1 MSDFLNEVTEKVNKA
16 IMDELSTKG
25 YCYASDAENILR
37 RELGLPSITLDTD
50 VGWTADSGTINLDFE
65 QLVKEKKNKVKENKM
80 ANINDASYIIPSISE
95 RTHIEPV
102 AGAMFRSTADAI
114 STAIATVQSNTIK
127 TTTDAPPKLYEPS
140 YTFSCQ
146 TAAVNMEDF
155 YKLFGVP
162 VVKEDTKKEKENK
175 MKKDELKPVYNTDP
189 KFVKYDEYAGYSILG
204 IKVLAA
210 NKVVVVT
217 IGEKALP
224 TIAVSNG
231 VKNVRTYKQ
240 ICREPDVFEFKYAVA
255 LALTKHLHRDPGKRL
270 TTYGLERMTEYY
282 LTYSYDFNKEVDRA
296 LKAYTKCEREEAMK
310 KAKEEEIKRI
320 KERRAAKQKRNRE
333 RRRERR
339 MNGQS

>member
-1 MSDFLNEVTEKVNKA
+1 MSDY
-16 IMDELSTKG
+16 LSKYLKPITYKKYEG
-25 YCYASDAENILR
+25 KTVGEILDQ
-37 RELGLPSITLDTD
+37 ID
-50 VGWTADSGTINLDFE
+50 
-65 QLVKEKKNKVKENKM
+65 KEKKNKEKENKM
-80 ANINDASYIIPSISE
+80 ANIKDELYIDPWNGE
-95 RTHIEPV
+95 
-102 AGAMFRSTADAI
+102 MFRSNVDTI

-155 YKLFGVP
+155 YRLCGAALA
-162 VVKEDTKKEKENK
+162 VKEITKKEKENN

-189 KFVKYDEYAGYSILG
+189 KSVKYDEYAGYSILG

-217 IGEKALP
+217 IGKKALP
-224 TIAVSNG
+224 TIAAPNG
-231 VKNVRTYKQ
+231 NKNVRTYKQ

-296 LKAYTKCEREEAMK
+296 LKAYARREREEAMK
-310 KAKEEEIKRI
+310 KAKEEEIKKI

>member
-1 MSDFLNEVTEKVNKA
+1 
-16 IMDELSTKG
+16 
-25 YCYASDAENILR
+25 
-37 RELGLPSITLDTD
+37 
-50 VGWTADSGTINLDFE
+50 
-65 QLVKEKKNKVKENKM
+65 M
-80 ANINDASYIIPSISE
+80 ANIKDESYIIPSISE

-155 YKLFGVP
+155 YRLCGAALA
-162 VVKEDTKKEKENK
+162 VKEITKKEKENN

-189 KFVKYDEYAGYSILG
+189 KSVKYDEYAGYSVLG

-224 TIAVSNG
+224 TIAAPNG
-231 VKNVRTYKQ
+231 NKNVRTYKQ

-255 LALTKHLHRDPGKRL
+255 LALTKHLHRNPGKRL

-296 LKAYTKCEREEAMK
+296 LKAYTKCEREEELK

>member
-50 VGWTADSGTINLDFE
+50 VGWTAAPGTINLDFE
-65 QLVKEKKNKVKENKM
+65 QLVKEKKNKNKENKM
-80 ANINDASYIIPSISE
+80 ANIKDELYIDRWNGE
-95 RTHIEPV
+95 
-102 AGAMFRSTADAI
+102 MFRSNVDTI
-114 STAIATVQSNTIK
+114 TNAIATTQSSSTIK
-127 TTTDAPPKLYEPS
+127 VTVPEPPKLYEPS
-140 YTFSCQ
+140 YTFNCQ
-146 TAAVNMEDF
+146 TEFVNMEDF
-155 YKLFGVP
+155 YRLCGIPGV
-162 VVKEDTKKEKENK
+162 VAKEITKKEKESN

-189 KFVKYDEYAGYSILG
+189 KNVKYDEYAGYSILG

-217 IGEKALP
+217 IGEK
-224 TIAVSNG
+224 VSSLMVNPLR
-231 VKNVRTYKQ
+231 VKNVHTYKQ

-255 LALTKHLHRDPGKRL
+255 LALTKYLHKDPGKRL

-296 LKAYTKCEREEAMK
+296 LKAYTKCEREEELK

-339 MNGQS
+339 LNGQS